1 MAQMDGIEGLKIDF
15 KFLQRTQKALVTFPQ
30 QVYYNIK
37 KNKSNTSFLSQDG
50 KEAVQCIT
58 GWKVLQNKSSN
69 RCKHINKKNYLYN
82 GRAIYT
88 KKAIDLNVT

>member
-1 MAQMDGIEGLKIDF
+1 MDGIEGLKIDF
-15 KFLQRTQKALVTFPQ
+15 KFLQRTQKALVRLPQ
-30 QVYYNIK
+30 QVCYNIR
-37 KNKSNTSFLSQDG
+37 KNKSSTSFLSQDG